1 MNLFR
6 CVTPSSFKA
15 FALAAALVSAGSP
28 ALAEPTAWVGGMA
41 GLSVPNYENT
51 TSRQI
56 LGISGGAKVGS
67 EFGVGAYYLSSA
79 KDEEMTGAGTG
90 TAFNYDMYGVELSY
104 HFEGEA
110 NGVYL
115 GGRIGTSKLKFDS
128 LTTSPMH
135 YGPVGG
141 YNHLLGQNLSLGGE
155 LSWMSIA
162 KSSGTPVGGTTSQ
175 TISAFNMLNFMVSA
189 KLWF

>member
-1 MNLFR
+1 
-6 CVTPSSFKA
+6 VA
-15 FALAAALVSAGSP
+15 VLVSTGAP
-28 ALAEPTAWVGGMA
+28 ALAEPTAWVGAMA
-41 GLSVPNYENT
+41 GLSVPNYENS

-56 LGISGGAKVGS
+56 IGISGGAKVGS
-67 EFGVGAYYLSSA
+67 EFGVGAYFLSSA
-79 KDEEMTGAGTG
+79 KNEEMTGVGTS
-90 TAFNYDMYGVELSY
+90 TAFNYDLYGIELSY

-115 GGRIGTSKLKFDS
+115 GGRIGTSKLKFDN

-141 YNHLLGQNLSLGGE
+141 YNHLLGRNLSLGGE
-155 LSWMSIA
+155 LSWISIA
-162 KSSGTPVGGTTSQ
+162 KSSGTPVGSATAQS
-175 TISAFNMLNFMVSA
+175 ISAFNMLNFMVTA